1 MLRRKGGEMGGMI
14 AADVD
19 ERMRRRRRGFGG
31 SLLVDGGL

>member
-1 MLRRKGGEMGGMI
+1 MGGMI

-19 ERMRRRRRGFGG
+19 ERRRRRRRGFGG